1 MQHIGLTCDSSKPK
15 DWNSNYY
22 TSAIRLYD
30 SVQVDCLV
38 TAVTRNL
45 DDTEAESLSEKG
57 EPERREIH
65 HIQEQEI
72 SRLCK
77 KDGRNLVR
85 DESIS
90 PWLETLIGSVEFQNK
105 QLSKI
110 KIRHTRNEVKPEQF
124 SSLEKKKIHIYSK
137 KKKSS

>member
-1 MQHIGLTCDSSKPK
+1 MGLTCDSSKPK

-30 SVQVDCLV
+30 SVPVDCLV
-38 TAVTRNL
+38 TVVTRNFN
-45 DDTEAESLSEKG
+45 DTEAESLSEKG
-57 EPERREIH
+57 ELERREIH

-77 KDGRNLVR
+77 KDGRPLVR

-90 PWLETLIGSVEFQNK
+90 SWLETVIGSVELQNK
-105 QLSKI
+105 LLGKI
-110 KIRHTRNEVKPEQF
+110 KIQHTKKEVKPEQF
-124 SSLEKKKIHIYSK
+124 S
-137 KKKSS
+137 